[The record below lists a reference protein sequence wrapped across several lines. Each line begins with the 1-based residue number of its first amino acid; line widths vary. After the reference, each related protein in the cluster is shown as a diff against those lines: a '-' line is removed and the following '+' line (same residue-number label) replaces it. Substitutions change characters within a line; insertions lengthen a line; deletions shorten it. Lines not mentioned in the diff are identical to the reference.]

1 MDPSAARTARSKGK
15 TRWRW
20 CAWRASIWCWLIQ
33 STPLLLQDLCNLI
46 HMQNSSAQSCRA
58 RKHTR
63 NLQNHVL
70 LMPQVL
76 AIRKPLPN
84 IFFLNLV
91 FLYTKLL
98 VFFFFFQTKQN
109 KTFHFTQWNRIFH
122 VGFVFPML
130 FQNLYIIFF
139 LSWQVFHNSILTFSV
154 TILLFY
160 LKYLKIKSSLWI
172 IRLIWNQLFQN
183 SGIQPGGHWLQST
196 EHCIFQKPV
205 VSSLQFYQQQISFF
219 KKLPTRN
226 AIRRT
231 SLYFFTLISLLINSS
246 LGLRYDMLCL

>member
-98 VFFFFFQTKQN
+98 VFFFFFSN
-109 KTFHFTQWNRIFH
+109 KTEQNISFY
-122 VGFVFPML
+122 PME
-130 FQNLYIIFF
+130 QNLSCGICFPNAV
-139 LSWQVFHNSILTFSV
+139 SE
-154 TILLFY
+154 
-160 LKYLKIKSSLWI
+160 
-172 IRLIWNQLFQN
+172 LI
-183 SGIQPGGHWLQST
+183 H
-196 EHCIFQKPV
+196 
-205 VSSLQFYQQQISFF
+205 
-219 KKLPTRN
+219 
-226 AIRRT
+226 
-231 SLYFFTLISLLINSS
+231 YFFSFLTSIP
-246 LGLRYDMLCL
+246 

>member
-1 MDPSAARTARSKGK
+1 MDPYSERTARSKGK

-98 VFFFFFQTKQN
+98 VFLFFFFFKQN
-109 KTFHFTQWNRIFH
+109 RTKHFILPNGTESFMWDLFSQCCFRTYTLF
-122 VGFVFPML
+122 FFFPDKYSITASSH
-130 FQNLYIIFF
+130 FQ
-139 LSWQVFHNSILTFSV
+139 
-154 TILLFY
+154 
-160 LKYLKIKSSLWI
+160 
-172 IRLIWNQLFQN
+172 
-183 SGIQPGGHWLQST
+183 
-196 EHCIFQKPV
+196 
-205 VSSLQFYQQQISFF
+205 
-219 KKLPTRN
+219 
-226 AIRRT
+226 
-231 SLYFFTLISLLINSS
+231 
-246 LGLRYDMLCL
+246 